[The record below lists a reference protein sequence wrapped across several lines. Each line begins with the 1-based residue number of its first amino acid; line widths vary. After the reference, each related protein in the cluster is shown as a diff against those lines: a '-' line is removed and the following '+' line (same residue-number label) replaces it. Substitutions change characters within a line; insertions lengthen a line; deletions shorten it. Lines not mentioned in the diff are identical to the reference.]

1 LKARII
7 SALVALAILVPCLVL
22 WGAEAVEVLVGL
34 ILAIGLWE
42 YARMVFPGERFAAI
56 PLLVSGLGIYGAV
69 LFCTAAVMHAA
80 AVGGLLLL
88 MVWVLAKNDEVEA
101 AFARLTK
108 MVFGLAWIVGLGL
121 HIPMLA
127 HVDMRWLVLVLLI
140 VFAGDTGAYFS
151 GRAFGSRKLA
161 ERVSPKKTW
170 EGVYGGLLAAV
181 LGTLLFA
188 HYELPDLKAIHCV
201 AMALL
206 VASAGVTG
214 DLIESLV
221 KRACGVKDSGAIMPG
236 HGGALDRVDSVLF
249 GAPVM
254 VLYMNLVL

>member
-1 LKARII
+1 
-7 SALVALAILVPCLVL
+7 VL
-22 WGAEAVEVLVGL
+22 WEAKAVEAIVGL
-34 ILAIGLWE
+34 LLAIGLWE
-42 YARMVFPGERFAAI
+42 YARMLFPDERFAAV
-56 PLLVSGLGIYGAV
+56 PLWISGLGIYGAA
-69 LFCTAAVMHAA
+69 LFCAADVLHAV
-80 AVGGLLLL
+80 AVGGLLVL

-101 AFARLTK
+101 AFARLSK
-108 MVFGLAWIVGLGL
+108 MVFGLAWIVALGL

-127 HVDMRWLVLVLLI
+127 NVDMRWVVLLLLI

-181 LGTLLFA
+181 LATLLFA
-188 HYELPDLKAIHCV
+188 HYELPDLKAVHCIG
-201 AMALL
+201 MALV

-236 HGGALDRVDSVLF
+236 HGGVLDRVDSVLF

-254 VLYMNLVL
+254 VLYMDLLL